1 MRRTM
6 SASQGSGVVIVDA
19 VRTPTGRFQ
28 GALSG
33 FTAPELGARVIRALK
48 ERNDLRGDEVDEVV
62 MGCVI
67 QAGLGQAPARQAAL
81 KGGLAASVPAVTVNK
96 VCGSGLKAVIQG
108 AQALK
113 LGDAQIVIA
122 GGMESMSNAPFL
134 LQGARK
140 GFRYGDQRLIDA
152 MIYDGLW
159 CAFEQHH
166 MGNAAEY
173 TARKSGISREEQD
186 RYALESHRK
195 AVRATEEGA
204 FRDELVPLETEDGLL
219 DRDETPR
226 PDTSLEK
233 LARLKPVFD
242 PQGTVT
248 AGNAPGLN
256 DGAAALLLTTLETAK
271 AKGWR
276 PLARIEGYAVA
287 AVEPLELFYAP
298 VHSTRRLLEKLGMR
312 LDDFDLIEVNEAFA
326 AQVLADGKELE
337 WDWARVNVHG
347 GAIALGH
354 PIGAS
359 GARILTTLV
368 WALRR
373 YEKEWGLA
381 TICMGGGMG
390 LSLAVRRLDG

>member
-1 MRRTM
+1 M
-6 SASQGSGVVIVDA
+6 SMAQQTVVIVDA
-19 VRTPTGRFQ
+19 VRTPMGRFQ
-28 GALSG
+28 GRLSE
-33 FTAPELGARVIRALK
+33 FSAPQLGAQVIRALK
-48 ERNDLRGDEVDEVV
+48 ERNGLKGDEVDEVV
-62 MGCVI
+62 LGCVI
-67 QAGLGQAPARQAAL
+67 QAGLGQAPARQAAIH
-81 KGGLAASVPAVTVNK
+81 GGLPATVPAVTVNK

-134 LQGARK
+134 LPGARK
-140 GFRYGDQRLIDA
+140 GFRYGDQKLVDA

-173 TARKSGISREEQD
+173 TAKKSKISREDQD

-195 AVRATEEGA
+195 AVKATEQGK
-204 FRDELVPLETEDGLL
+204 FKDELVSLETKEGLL

-233 LARLKPVFD
+233 LAQLKPVFQKD
-242 PQGTVT
+242 GTVT

-256 DGAAALLLTTLETAK
+256 DGASALLLTTREEAERR
-271 AKGWR
+271 GWT
-276 PLARIEGYAVA
+276 PLAQIEGYAVA
-287 AVEPLELFYAP
+287 AVEPIDLFYAP
-298 VHSTRRLLEKLGMR
+298 IYSTRKLLEKLGMSVN
-312 LDDFDLIEVNEAFA
+312 DFDLIEVNEAFA

-337 WDWARVNVHG
+337 WDWERVNVHG

-368 WALRR
+368 WALKQ
-373 YEKEWGLA
+373 YDKEWGLA
-381 TICMGGGMG
+381 TLCMGGGMG
-390 LSLAVRRLDG
+390 LSLAVQRL